1 MVIQVGLMTTDKY
14 HPVKPIVSKTDFV
27 FMFLL
32 LRDLTSTSTS
42 VPSSLVPHNVYSNLV
57 DRSYSASNYI
67 SLIAVV
73 AEERVMRGQ

>member
-32 LRDLTSTSTS
+32 LRDLTSTS
-42 VPSSLVPHNVYSNLV
+42 VPSSLVPHNVY
-57 DRSYSASNYI
+57 AQT
-67 SLIAVV
+67 SLTAVI
-73 AEERVMRGQ
+73 QLHLLYN